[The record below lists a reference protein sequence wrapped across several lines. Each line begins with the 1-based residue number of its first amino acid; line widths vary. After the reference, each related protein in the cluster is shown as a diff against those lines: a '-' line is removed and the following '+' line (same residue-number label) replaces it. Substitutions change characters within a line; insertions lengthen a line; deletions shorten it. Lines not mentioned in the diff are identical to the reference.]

1 MENKFLDRV
10 SDLIQN
16 KTTRQSIT
24 AELESHIL
32 DKADYYEEIGYSK
45 EVAIQKATEEM
56 GSPDDTAVPL
66 NALHKNGKS
75 KNLWSIITAVFAVA
89 FSLLCFNVIPIE
101 HLFRYGDA
109 SFSIV
114 HSVTFD
120 FLSMLICGAFLILL
134 CKAYRQK
141 NIVSSSLLVLSL
153 IATAFAYFPDFTH
166 PAFQFSPFQPFL
178 YPAVMI
184 LKNGF
189 TDFADSLFGYSYIP
203 DSEQIFYHIGAVVI
217 YLILLAVAVTL
228 LIAIYR
234 QSRMKT
240 ARRLWIPIK
249 IAKPVLGIVLAVS
262 LLVMSITTVF
272 ALINIEDKQLE
283 MQSARE
289 KAIDFVINADV
300 WGTDEQLKDD
310 LLNAGYESYY
320 SDGNIWQSVQKTYHN
335 GYNDSAIMTID
346 LGGINLFYGRTD
358 LDRSF
363 ILAEDSGFI
372 TADEQ
377 EQMESG
383 MTLDEFLQLGFYT
396 KAMSVSHFGDVFE
409 FTFRLEEKYFD
420 ILNNEHYKSINYRF
434 EWNLNG
440 NDYYLI
446 SSRLMPSE
454 TEKKMSG
461 GIEIEQEVTEAMP
474 PMVDEPEYEQPK
486 YEEPPFVEEPDDGQ
500 EIFNERPT
508 DYIY

>member
-10 SDLIQN
+10 SELIQN
-16 KTTRQSIT
+16 KTARESVT

-32 DKADYYEEIGYSK
+32 DKADYYEEIGFSK
-45 EVAIQKATEEM
+45 EIAMQKATEEM
-56 GSPDDTAVPL
+56 GNPDDTAVPL
-66 NALHKNGKS
+66 NSLHQNGKG
-75 KNLWSIITAVFAVA
+75 KNIWSVITAIFAVA
-89 FSLLCFNVIPIE
+89 FSFLCFNVIPIE

-109 SFSIV
+109 SYSIV

-120 FLSMLICGAFLILL
+120 FLSMLICGAFLLL
-134 CKAYRQK
+134 LSKAYRQK
-141 NIVSSSLLVLSL
+141 NIVSSSLLVLSM
-153 IATAFAYFPDFTH
+153 IVTAVAYFPDFTH
-166 PAFQFSPFQPFL
+166 PAFQFSPFQPLL

-189 TDFADSLFGYSYIP
+189 SGFADSLFGYSYIP

-240 ARRLWIPIK
+240 ARKLWIPIK
-249 IAKPVLGIVLAVS
+249 TAKPVLGIVLAVS

-272 ALINIEDKQLE
+272 ELINIEDKQLE

-300 WGTDEQLKDD
+300 WGTEEQLKDD
-310 LLNAGYESYY
+310 LLKSGYESYY
-320 SDGNIWQSVQKTYHN
+320 SDGNIWHGVQETYHN

-358 LDRSF
+358 FDRSF
-363 ILAEDSGFI
+363 ILAEDSDFL
-372 TADEQ
+372 TSEEQ
-377 EQMESG
+377 EQMESR
-383 MTLDEFLQLGFYT
+383 MMLDKFLQLGFYT
-396 KAMSVSHFGDVFE
+396 KAMSVSHFGNVFE
-409 FTFRLEEKYFD
+409 FTFRLDEKYFD
-420 ILNNEHYKSINYRF
+420 TLNNEHYKSINYRF
-434 EWNLNG
+434 ELNLNG
-440 NDYYLI
+440 NDYYLT
-446 SSRLMPSE
+446 SSRLMPSDE
-454 TEKKMSG
+454 EEKMFG
-461 GIEIEQEVTEAMP
+461 EIEGAQEITEEIP
-474 PMVDEPEYEQPK
+474 PEAEEPQDEQPT

-500 EIFNERPT
+500 EIFFGQST
-508 DYIY
+508 DYIN

>member
-1 MENKFLDRV
+1 MENKFLNRV
-10 SDLIQN
+10 SELIQN
-16 KTTRQSIT
+16 KIARRSIT

-56 GSPDDTAVPL
+56 GNADDTAVPL

-166 PAFQFSPFQPFL
+166 PAFQFSLFQPFL

-240 ARRLWIPIK
+240 ARILWIPIK
-249 IAKPVLGIVLAVS
+249 IAKPVLDIVLAVS

-320 SDGNIWQSVQKTYHN
+320 S
-335 GYNDSAIMTID
+335 
-346 LGGINLFYGRTD
+346 
-358 LDRSF
+358 
-363 ILAEDSGFI
+363 
-372 TADEQ
+372 
-377 EQMESG
+377 
-383 MTLDEFLQLGFYT
+383 
-396 KAMSVSHFGDVFE
+396 
-409 FTFRLEEKYFD
+409 
-420 ILNNEHYKSINYRF
+420 
-434 EWNLNG
+434 
-440 NDYYLI
+440 
-446 SSRLMPSE
+446 
-454 TEKKMSG
+454 
-461 GIEIEQEVTEAMP
+461 
-474 PMVDEPEYEQPK
+474 
-486 YEEPPFVEEPDDGQ
+486 
-500 EIFNERPT
+500 
-508 DYIY
+508 

>member
-1 MENKFLDRV
+1 MKNKFLNRV
-10 SDLIQN
+10 SELIQN
-16 KTTRQSIT
+16 KTARQSIT

-32 DKADYYEEIGYSK
+32 DKADYYEEIGYSR
-45 EVAIQKATEEM
+45 EVAMQKATEEM
-56 GSPDDTAVPL
+56 GNPDDTAVPL
-66 NALHKNGKS
+66 NALHKKGAVKGI
-75 KNLWSIITAVFAVA
+75 WSIITAVFAVA

-109 SFSIV
+109 SYSIV

-120 FLSMLICGAFLILL
+120 FLSLLICGAFLLLL

-153 IATAFAYFPDFTH
+153 IVTAVAYFPDFTH
-166 PAFQFSPFQPFL
+166 PAFQFSPFQPLL
-178 YPAVMI
+178 YPAVMM

-189 TDFADSLFGYSYIP
+189 SGFADSLFGYGYIP

-234 QSRMKT
+234 QSSMKT
-240 ARRLWIPIK
+240 VRRLWIPIK
-249 IAKPVLGIVLAVS
+249 IAKPVLSIVLAVS
-262 LLVMSITTVF
+262 LLVMSVTTVF
-272 ALINIEDKQLE
+272 ALINIENKQLE
-283 MQSARE
+283 MQSARK

-320 SDGNIWQSVQKTYHN
+320 SDGNIWHGVQKTYHN

-363 ILAEDSGFI
+363 ILAEDLDFLTSE
-372 TADEQ
+372 EQ
-377 EQMESG
+377 EQMESR

-409 FTFRLEEKYFD
+409 FTFRLDETYFD
-420 ILNNEHYKSINYRF
+420 VLNNEHNKSINYRF

-440 NDYYLI
+440 NDYYL
-446 SSRLMPSE
+446 SSIRLIPSE
-454 TEKKMSG
+454 VEKKMLG
-461 GIEIEQEVTEAMP
+461 GIEIEQEVTEEIP
-474 PMVDEPEYEQPK
+474 PKIDEPEN
-486 YEEPPFVEEPDDGQ
+486 EPPFVEEPDDGQ
-500 EIFNERPT
+500 EIFNELPT
-508 DYIY
+508 EYIY